1 MSEIT
6 PAVPEGETP
15 VNPYSLLEAV
25 NESSDEAHVGWV
37 LFLAM
42 MVYLMVA
49 VAGVT
54 HRDLLLETPVELP
67 ILQVKI
73 QLTQFFEFAP
83 IVLVLLHMGVV
94 AQLVLL
100 ARKVLEFDQSIRLLE
115 TTEKRTHPLRLELH
129 NFFFVQAVA
138 GPHRSR
144 VLGTFLHGLSW
155 LTLVILP
162 VVLILFIQVSF
173 LPYHDVQITWVHRV
187 ALVADVIMLVAI
199 GIFLSRAET
208 SFFAAF
214 FRASAS
220 NPITVILTTIVL
232 ALVTLFSFFSATV
245 PDEMLDRVTHKVL
258 KRNAGAGT
266 AEGFV
271 IPFIKG
277 RDDGS
282 LLGVFRR
289 NLVVTDTDLVV
300 DKDVTPGEPSL
311 KLRGRDLRYAQLDR
325 SDLHQADLTSARLD
339 HARLAGADLRGI
351 TLQCPDLG
359 TTRLKGGAA
368 ANPLCASA
376 QGADFSKAR
385 LDEARLSGSDLT
397 GAVLAYASLTAA
409 DLTDARLVGAD
420 LANAKLDR
428 ADLSGGIDAQGASFL
443 VASLVGAD
451 LNGARLQGAD
461 FTFAQM
467 QAAVL
472 TQTRLEGAKLRN
484 VDLEGASLAEANLMG
499 ANLSGARVDG
509 ADLHGASIWS
519 TEPPMPDASGVA
531 DTSELVLKPMDAGDL
546 TGLKSDIEQITSPRL
561 RAYVAEALEPL
572 ADAGERAKWGSSP
585 ANGRWQ
591 AMANAAATA
600 VATPG
605 YRTKLTDALVKL
617 ACKPRWSAGHVATGL
632 ARRAIAPQFRGD
644 LVALYDR
651 LRADDCPAS
660 KTIGQRAMKD
670 LAAAADQ
677 ARPD

>member
-1 MSEIT
+1 MSEYNSAT
-6 PAVPEGETP
+6 PEGETP

-25 NESSDEAHVGWV
+25 NDSSDEAHVGWV

-67 ILQVKI
+67 ILQVRI
-73 QLTQFFEFAP
+73 QLAQFFEFAP

-100 ARKVLEFDQSIRLLE
+100 ARKVLEFDQAIRLLE
-115 TTEKRTHPLRLELH
+115 TTDRRTHPLRLELH

-144 VLGTFLHGLSW
+144 VLGTFLHALSW

-173 LPYHDVQITWVHRV
+173 LPYHDVHITWVHRI
-187 ALVADVIMLVAI
+187 ALVADVVMLVAI

-214 FRASAS
+214 FRASSS
-220 NPITVILTTIVL
+220 NPVTVILTTIVL
-232 ALVTLFSFFSATV
+232 AMVTLFSFFSATV
-245 PDEMLDRVTHKVL
+245 PDELLDRVTHKVL
-258 KRNAGAGT
+258 RRNGAVGT

-271 IPFIKG
+271 IPFLRG
-277 RDDGS
+277 RNDGS
-282 LLGVFRR
+282 LLGIFRR

-311 KLRGRDLRYAQLDR
+311 KLRGRDLRYARLDR
-325 SDLHQADLTSARLD
+325 SDLHQADFTSAKLD
-339 HARLAGADLRGI
+339 YARLTGADLRGI

-359 TTRLKGGAA
+359 TTRLQGGAA
-368 ANPLCASA
+368 VNPLCPSA
-376 QGADFSKAR
+376 RGADFTKAR
-385 LDEARLSGSDLT
+385 LDEARLAGTDLS
-397 GAVLAYASLTAA
+397 GAVFVNASMVAA

-420 LANAKLDR
+420 FANARLDR

-443 VASLVGAD
+443 VASLAGAD

-461 FTFAQM
+461 FTYAQM
-467 QAAVL
+467 QGAVL

-484 VDLEGASLAEANLMG
+484 VDLEGGSLAEANLQG
-499 ANLSGARVDG
+499 ANLAGARVDG
-509 ADLHGASIWS
+509 ADLHGAWIWG
-519 TEPPMPDASGVA
+519 TEPPTSDATGVT
-531 DTSELVLKPMDAGDL
+531 DVSEPTLKPMDASEL
-546 TGLKSDIEQITSPRL
+546 TALKADIEVIGEPRL
-561 RAYVAEALEPL
+561 RSYIADALEPL
-572 ADAGERAKWGSSP
+572 ADTGERGKWASSP
-585 ANGRWQ
+585 AGARWQ
-591 AMANAAATA
+591 AMAAAA
-600 VATPG
+600 VAAAPG
-605 YRTKLTDALVKL
+605 YRAKLTEYLAKL
-617 ACKPRWSAGHVATGL
+617 ACKPRWSAGHVATGI

-644 LVALYDR
+644 LVALHDK
-651 LRADDCPAS
+651 LKADDCPAS
-660 KTIGQRAMKD
+660 KTIAPRAMKD
-670 LAAAADQ
+670 LATAADQ
-677 ARPD
+677 MRPD